1 MKGKVLWGVTPRS
14 LVDFSD
20 VSEEAAAFF
29 LVRNIQSWRKSIPPK
44 RQRLCTGSEILN
56 S

>member
-1 MKGKVLWGVTPRS
+1 MKGKVFCGVTPHS

-29 LVRNIQSWRKSIPPK
+29 FWL
-44 RQRLCTGSEILN
+44 EI
-56 S
+56 